1 MCKKFG
7 VFANV
12 LLEDVKLKKP
22 FDGKHLSE
30 HLEMI
35 FPGLGNKIDIHY
47 KPPDRSQLNI
57 AAAIQRAM
65 KTKST
70 GGPHENHTSNTIM
83 QQMHYSSYSNGSP
96 PKRSRFDTEIHSYSS
111 NSMAVSSPTAS
122 VVSVSSTV
130 SNASA
135 CKSTLNKCLDNFSGV
150 FDSMFQ
156 LNATLEKKLNS
167 IETVHQAEIKM
178 HEEKFAKV
186 MEQVSKLND
195 AHTKELLLETKSQNQ
210 KILKLEEKHALQLT
224 ELEEQFET
232 KLKNQLQMMKTEH
245 AKEIDKLVAEK
256 DQERERAVIHARN
269 KYKQEH
275 KHLIEDAKAKKFC
288 IACGN
293 GKPLDLFYVCNDRCM
308 QLYRFVLFW
317 MMFFMEILKIS
328 MYFWFINQ
336 FKDSCFLFLFV
347 FLFYILLWHY

>member
-12 LLEDVKLKKP
+12 LLEDVQLKKP

-35 FPGLGNKIDIHY
+35 FPGLGNRIDIKH
-47 KPPDRSQLNI
+47 KSPDRSQLNI
-57 AAAIQRAM
+57 AAALQRAM

-70 GGPHENHTSNTIM
+70 GGLHEKPSSKTIM

-96 PKRSRFDTEIHSYSS
+96 PKRSRFDAEIHCYSS
-111 NSMAVSSPTAS
+111 NGMAVSSPAAS

-130 SNASA
+130 SSA
-135 CKSTLNKCLDNFSGV
+135 TTCKSTLNKCLDNFSGV

-156 LNATLEKKLNS
+156 LNASLEKKLNS
-167 IETVHQAEIKM
+167 IETVHQAEIKI
-178 HEEKFAKV
+178 HEEKFVKV
-186 MEQVSKLND
+186 MEQVSRLND
-195 AHTKELLLETKSQNQ
+195 AHTKEMLLETKSYNK

-232 KLKNQLQMMKTEH
+232 KLKNQLQLMKTEH
-245 AKEIDKLVAEK
+245 AKEIEKLVAAK
-256 DQERERAVIHARN
+256 DQERERAVIDARN

-275 KHLIEDAKAKKFC
+275 KHLVEDAKTKKFC

-293 GKPLDLFYVCNDRCM
+293 GKPLDLFYVCNDNCM

-317 MMFFMEILKIS
+317 MMFFMEFLKIS
-328 MYFWFINQ
+328 MYFWFVNL
-336 FKDSCFLFLFV
+336 FKASCVFLFV
-347 FLFYILLWHY
+347 FLFYILLFHY